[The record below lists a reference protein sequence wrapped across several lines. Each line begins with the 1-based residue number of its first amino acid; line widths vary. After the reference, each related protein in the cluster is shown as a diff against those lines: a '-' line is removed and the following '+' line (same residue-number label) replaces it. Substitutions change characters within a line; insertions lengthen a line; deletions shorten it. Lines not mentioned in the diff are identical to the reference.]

1 MKVKLLYNI
10 IKSGIKKI
18 SKIRKADDTMEI
30 VFKNE
35 KPKYLEL
42 YDQIVKMINYG
53 TLKANEHLPSKRN
66 LAIDLNISLSTVLNA
81 YNLLIDEG

>member
-1 MKVKLLYNI
+1 MV
-10 IKSGIKKI
+10 
-18 SKIRKADDTMEI
+18 I

-42 YDQIVKMINYG
+42 YDQIVKMIEDG

-66 LAIDLNISLSTVLNA
+66 MAINLDISLSTVLNA
-81 YNLLIDEG
+81 YNLKKGMHFY